1 MFLTINICFL
11 IVTGTFVD
19 RQRLILQII
28 TPFSKKEKNNEKNL
42 KNRGFTH

>member
-1 MFLTINICFL
+1 MILTINICFL

-28 TPFSKKEKNNEKNL
+28 TPFSEK
-42 KNRGFTH
+42 KNRRKEFEE